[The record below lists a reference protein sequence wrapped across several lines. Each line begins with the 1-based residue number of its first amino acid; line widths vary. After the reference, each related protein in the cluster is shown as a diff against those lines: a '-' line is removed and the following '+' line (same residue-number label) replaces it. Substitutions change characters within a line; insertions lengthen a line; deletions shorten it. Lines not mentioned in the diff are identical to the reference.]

1 MAPPTPE
8 RFLFLLFHLRLTIPM
23 LLTLYQLQTLMT
35 SQTTLY
41 LSIVSTAKGGL
52 LASRM
57 RSLLVPEP
65 QSFSLRSWT
74 NLPTPACTRVSSA
87 WMWGIAESV
96 SRFLTNWGLR
106 PSQ

>member
-1 MAPPTPE
+1 AAASTPRRRMANMAPPTPE

-52 LASRM
+52 LATRM
-57 RSLLVPEP
+57 PPSAAPEP
-65 QSFSLRSWT
+65 ARAFKLGLCKPLTS
-74 NLPTPACTRVSSA
+74 PARPRVSSA
-87 WMWGIAESV
+87 WMWGIAES
-96 SRFLTNWGLR
+96 
-106 PSQ
+106 